1 MSRLGPEEVL
11 KRPLVFTEKLT
22 LWREEGFNKVMFEV
36 ARETNK
42 HEIKRAVESLF
53 NVTVTKVN
61 TVIIRG
67 SSRRVGRLQGK
78 RPNVKKAIVTLKP
91 GDEINEYFGGV

>member
-1 MSRLGPEEVL
+1 MSRLGPEDVL